1 MTGSPDT
8 QTLDRLPPNGGQG
21 GSAPTSGRGWEPASN
36 TAEPAAF
43 GAGSP
48 LTGSEPGRATRTEHA
63 RRGPAGEPSA
73 RPTADMW
80 VRRFCALVVAGVAA
94 YASYEHQR
102 RFALHGGADPVS
114 AALWPLSVDG
124 LMVLASLGLLSTHY
138 RATRRARWSVR
149 LAFGLG
155 IAVSLAAN
163 VAAAPVLAWQPV
175 VVAGWP
181 PFALV
186 LAVELLMHGQPRDE
200 SSETDSPAGTETH
213 SGLPTETAVDSRD
226 TMRPA
231 VSPCSRPS
239 SDCGPAADTC
249 DGDTP
254 GNVGMLSRLD
264 AAGNAGAQRLAEDV
278 MWSHFQQERARGRTP
293 TGAELDRV
301 AGTNNY
307 GRAVLA
313 RWRRT
318 GRLPAAGGERPERAH
333 RNGRA
338 QPTDPRPAEEPGTS
352 RRD

>member
-1 MTGSPDT
+1 VTGGRDAQTLQGLPRNGAGDESAPAPGRGWGAVTTAEPPAFGTGSP
-8 QTLDRLPPNGGQG
+8 
-21 GSAPTSGRGWEPASN
+21 PTSSDRGRTTGTKDGARE
-36 TAEPAAF
+36 AA
-43 GAGSP
+43 
-48 LTGSEPGRATRTEHA
+48 GR
-63 RRGPAGEPSA
+63 PIA
-73 RPTADMW
+73 RPTVDIW

-94 YASYEHQR
+94 YSSYEHQR

-124 LMVLASLGLLSTHY
+124 LMVLASLGLLSAH
-138 RATRRARWSVR
+138 RHATGRARWSVR

-155 IAVSLAAN
+155 VAVSLAAN

-186 LAVELLMHGQPRDE
+186 LAVELLMHGQQPDE
-200 SSETDSPAGTETH
+200 SSETDRPGRTEPTTD
-213 SGLPTETAVDSRD
+213 LPTETTADGCGIMHPVRSPGCRPQSDADS
-226 TMRPA
+226 
-231 VSPCSRPS
+231 
-239 SDCGPAADTC
+239 AADTR
-249 DGDTP
+249 GGTSP
-254 GNVGMLSRLD
+254 GQLGTLSPPA
-264 AAGNAGAQRLAEDV
+264 AAGNAGTQRPAEDV

-313 RWRRT
+313 RWKRT
-318 GRLPAAGGERPERAH
+318 GRLSMPDGEPPERSR
-333 RNGRA
+333 RNGRP
-338 QPTDPRPAEEPGTS
+338 QPTDPHAVQEDGPS